1 MKKKNYFDK
10 KIKINNNYLSTILVY
25 PGQHDINDCIYY
37 FLNNKKFK
45 DKKILFK
52 LHPNNKIKI
61 TMPSENFYLINK
73 VNTNS
78 KFNIY
83 LSPTTTI
90 IYDLLDKNLKFNII
104 KFNYRVNLWG

>member
-1 MKKKNYFDK
+1 
-10 KIKINNNYLSTILVY
+10 
-25 PGQHDINDCIYY
+25 
-37 FLNNKKFK
+37 
-45 DKKILFK
+45 
-52 LHPNNKIKI
+52 
-61 TMPSENFYLINK
+61 MPSENFYLINK